1 MYITDSVQTLRKWIR
16 EGKIIA
22 TGSPYKQ
29 EGYTIREED
38 LKAFIEEERPGLLD
52 ILRVYHQVNDRIP
65 LGVAWIVKQQ
75 AVEPAEKEE
84 LYVNKEEEKK
94 SVEVTF
100 NESSSILAMLQQLQ
114 QQIEELHKK
123 VEAVSKEIHEK
134 HEELEQKAAN
144 EMDEAKSK
152 TKKIVVKGHH
162 KIKTEEEFVTFFR
175 KEFWNPN
182 AATGKLKGDVN
193 KKFKAEA
200 RRCYSFFMMRTD
212 TFEMRNCKVRMGMDS
227 NYQFRRMDKK

>member
-1 MYITDSVQTLRKWIR
+1 MGRLLNTEEALKILKDCYITDSVQTLRKWIR

-52 ILRVYHQVNDRIP
+52 ILRVYHHVNDRIP
-65 LGVAWIVKQQ
+65 LGVASIVKQQ
-75 AVEPAEKEE
+75 AAEPAEKEE
-84 LYVNKEEEKK
+84 LYFNKEEEKK

-123 VEAVSKEIHEK
+123 VEAVSKEVHEK
-134 HEELEQKAAN
+134 HEELEQKVAN
-144 EMDEAKSK
+144 GSVPSEHILD
-152 TKKIVVKGHH
+152 
-162 KIKTEEEFVTFFR
+162 
-175 KEFWNPN
+175 
-182 AATGKLKGDVN
+182 
-193 KKFKAEA
+193 
-200 RRCYSFFMMRTD
+200 
-212 TFEMRNCKVRMGMDS
+212 
-227 NYQFRRMDKK
+227 

>member
-1 MYITDSVQTLRKWIR
+1 MGRLLNTEEALKILKDCYITDSVQTLRKWIR

-52 ILRVYHQVNDRIP
+52 ILRVYHHVNDRIP
-65 LGVAWIVKQQ
+65 LGVSSIVKQQ
-75 AVEPAEKEE
+75 AAKPAEKEE
-84 LYVNKEEEKK
+84 LYFNKEEEKK

-123 VEAVSKEIHEK
+123 VETVSKEIHEK
-134 HEELEQKAAN
+134 HEELEQKVANEMEQMKKKIENGGLVDLKN

-182 AATGKLKGDVN
+182 AATGKLKG
-193 KKFKAEA
+193 
-200 RRCYSFFMMRTD
+200 RC
-212 TFEMRNCKVRMGMDS
+212 
-227 NYQFRRMDKK
+227 